1 MTFLKIIYNTTHKK
15 QKDNILII
23 SKLFFDIK
31 LIVGEGM
38 KKELSIKQIFDDF
51 TNKTIL
57 NDLETQVLI
66 GYIRNESI
74 VKMAETLSVSTAT
87 VSRTIAELK
96 EKYDNYKTLELA
108 KLLLLQ

>member
-1 MTFLKIIYNTTHKK
+1 
-15 QKDNILII
+15 
-23 SKLFFDIK
+23 
-31 LIVGEGM
+31 M
-38 KKELSIKQIFDDF
+38 KKELSMKQIFDDF

-74 VKMAETLSVSTAT
+74 VKMAESLSVSTAT